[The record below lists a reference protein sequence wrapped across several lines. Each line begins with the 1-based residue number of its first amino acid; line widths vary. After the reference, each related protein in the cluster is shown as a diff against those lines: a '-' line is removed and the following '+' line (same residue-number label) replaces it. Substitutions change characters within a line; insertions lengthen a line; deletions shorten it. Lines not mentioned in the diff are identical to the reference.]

1 MTMARVDALFA
12 LMAHIS
18 DSNVYHRAGPQGART
33 VRLHAQRFLDAGG
46 TANSDWHGLALASH
60 RVFVERRLS
69 PGGAAD
75 LLAASCLVQSIAAL
89 DADWR

>member
-1 MTMARVDALFA
+1 
-12 LMAHIS
+12 
-18 DSNVYHRAGPQGART
+18 
-33 VRLHAQRFLDAGG
+33 RLHARRFLDAGG
-46 TANSDWHGLALASH
+46 TANRDWHALALASH